1 MRFKLT
7 IAALALGLALPAA
20 AATIATI
27 APPATLPP
35 CVTSGKDAT
44 PKAAD
49 PTCTPVA
56 LGANIIPLATSGDE
70 GSDEDGEGGDND

>member
-44 PKAAD
+44 PIAD

-56 LGANIIPLATSGDE
+56 LGANIIPLAPSGDE
-70 GSDEDGEGGDND
+70 ESDEDGEGGDKD